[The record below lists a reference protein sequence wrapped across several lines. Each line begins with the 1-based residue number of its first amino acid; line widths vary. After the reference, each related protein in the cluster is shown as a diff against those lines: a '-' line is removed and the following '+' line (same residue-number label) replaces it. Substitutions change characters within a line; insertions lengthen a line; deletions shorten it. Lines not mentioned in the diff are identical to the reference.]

1 MRREALGVK
10 TVVCRRFPRFPWKKY
25 YALVAAVIVAGW
37 VIVTPSSRA
46 ASFDCEKSA
55 TPVEMMIC
63 SNETLSRL
71 DEDLS
76 QIYRNALEKS
86 SDPTELKQQQHKWL
100 FERNQCSNMS
110 CVENSYRQRIPDLE
124 RMVNA
129 EVQRNDQ
136 HKIELSRLVYL
147 VNTRISKPV
156 INHDPEICSAFL
168 NDFKT
173 QSRIS
178 YIQAI
183 IEADSYEDPRFG
195 PYRKRCPNLDW
206 HKNVTFIPGI
216 WDSIKDLSE
225 EEREKYGNVS
235 YSTSNFK
242 LYQVDI
248 NNNPDDGDEV
258 LFYSENYK
266 GSSPHPAGG
275 NYVLVN
281 IEKCFIKGG
290 VSTGPTV
297 NYVTNKKIDNYSYV
311 IAYGGQVFVLTYRSS
326 GALQLDRYFQ
336 EYRNFTPFCT
346 YN

>member
-1 MRREALGVK
+1 MVCPQYSWKKCYALG
-10 TVVCRRFPRFPWKKY
+10 
-25 YALVAAVIVAGW
+25 AAVVVGVW

-55 TPVEMMIC
+55 IPIEMMIC
-63 SNETLSRL
+63 SNEALSRL

-76 QIYRNALEKS
+76 QIYGNALENS
-86 SDPTELKQQQHKWL
+86 SDPTEIKQQQRKWL

-110 CVENSYRQRIPDLE
+110 CVEKCYRARISDLE

-136 HKIELSRLVYL
+136 RKIELSSLVDL
-147 VNTRISKPV
+147 VNRRISKPV
-156 INHDPEICSAFL
+156 INHDPEVCGAFL
-168 NDFKT
+168 NDFKM

-178 YIQAI
+178 YIRAI
-183 IEADSYEDPRFG
+183 IEADSYEDPRFR

-216 WDSIKDLSE
+216 WDSIKALSK

-235 YSTSNFK
+235 YSTQNFK
-242 LYQVDI
+242 LYKVDI
-248 NNNPDDGDEV
+248 NNNPGDVDEL

-281 IEKCFIKGG
+281 IDKCFIEGG

-297 NYVTNKKIDNYSYV
+297 DYMTNKEIDNYSHV
-311 IAYGGQVFVLTYRSS
+311 IAYRGQVFVLTYLSS
-326 GALQLDRYFQ
+326 GALQLDKYYQ
-336 EYRNFTPFCT
+336 EYRNFSPYCT